1 MEQYLYFLL
10 GIIFM
15 MIFIKMIMPVPRK
28 ELLLP
33 NLMNYKDITYIDDEG
48 KLYQYELMTL

>member
-15 MIFIKMIMPVPRK
+15 MILIKMMLPVPIK
-28 ELLLP
+28 KLLLP
-33 NLMNYKDITYIDDEG
+33 NLENYKDTVYIDDEG
-48 KLYQYELMTL
+48 KIYQYELVHE